1 MTNLKNKFFI
11 FIVFITVLS
20 WRCTQDVKYSN
31 WPTHGWNISTP
42 EEQGMDPDSLLTLSK
57 KLESGDLGYIDGMLI
72 IRNGKI
78 IFEEQYSNN
87 YDSLFKT
94 TNTEPGKYNYYDPNW
109 HPYYKETKLHT
120 MQSVSKSFTA
130 AAIGIAIKKGQ
141 ISSVNE
147 KIMEYMDE
155 YESVTPNIK
164 RDAMTIKD
172 VLTMTTGI
180 LWDELSMPYTDTSS
194 TCVKMEATDDWVK
207 FVVEQPMA
215 FDPGEK
221 WEYSSGAT
229 MLLAHIIKKA
239 TGQDLALYIEKHL
252 FDKIGIQDYFW
263 KHIPSGLTDAEGGLY
278 LIPRDLA
285 KFGYLYLNNGNWNG
299 EQILPE
305 NWVKLNTEKYFNT
318 LWPAFKYG
326 YQWWLLPYG
335 ENQITMLASGLG
347 GQRMLVIPEL
357 NIVAV
362 FTGWNIYD
370 IPALDSWMAMHK
382 LINAVVK

>member
-1 MTNLKNKFFI
+1 
-11 FIVFITVLS
+11 
-20 WRCTQDVKYSN
+20 
-31 WPTHGWNISTP
+31 
-42 EEQGMDPDSLLTLSK
+42 
-57 KLESGDLGYIDGMLI
+57 
-72 IRNGKI
+72 
-78 IFEEQYSNN
+78 
-87 YDSLFKT
+87 
-94 TNTEPGKYNYYDPNW
+94 
-109 HPYYKETKLHT
+109 

-130 AAIGIAIKKGQ
+130 AAIGIAIKKGH
-141 ISSVNE
+141 IPSVNE
-147 KIMEYMDE
+147 KIMEYMDK
-155 YESVTPNIK
+155 YESVTPDSR

-207 FVVEQPMA
+207 FVVDQPIA
-215 FDPGEK
+215 FDPGKK

-239 TGQDLALYIEKHL
+239 SGQDLALYLEKHL

-278 LIPRDLA
+278 LMPRDLA

-326 YQWWLLPYG
+326 YQWWLIPYG
-335 ENQITMLASGLG
+335 QNQITMLASGLG